1 MHFLKLNLL
10 MTTDLSRYLSTFLS
24 LYLPGERGI
33 SGNTINSYK
42 DTFIL
47 LLIYYNNVM
56 KIPAEKLTL
65 NMIKAE
71 TITGF
76 LDWLET
82 ERNSCTATRNVRLAA
97 IHSFFRYLQYRY
109 PDALDEW
116 QRILSIPVKK
126 ADKPVVNYL
135 TVDGIKLL
143 LEGPDQSTK
152 TGRRDL
158 ALLSFMYNS
167 GCRVQELIDI
177 IPSMVRLDPPCT
189 AKLIGK
195 GNKARIVPLLDEQ
208 VKFLKKYMKENN
220 LLEPYANMYPLF
232 CNNRNEKLSRAGVN
246 YILKK
251 YADIARSKNPVI
263 IPEKLSC
270 HCIRHSMAMHLL
282 QSGVNLF
289 YIRDLLGH
297 SSIQVTE
304 VYARVDSKQK
314 REAIAKAYEDVM
326 PNDEPS
332 WMKNDNLLEWLK
344 NFNR

>member
-1 MHFLKLNLL
+1 

-246 YILKK
+246 YILKNMLTLQGQK
-251 YADIARSKNPVI
+251 I
-263 IPEKLSC
+263 LSL
-270 HCIRHSMAMHLL
+270 S
-282 QSGVNLF
+282 
-289 YIRDLLGH
+289 
-297 SSIQVTE
+297 
-304 VYARVDSKQK
+304 QK
-314 REAIAKAYEDVM
+314 
-326 PNDEPS
+326 S
-332 WMKNDNLLEWLK
+332 
-344 NFNR
+344 